1 MKHNKKPLV
10 LSIFNA
16 FYHLKKNQIIIVL
29 ILLALLILTFIPIVY
44 LTVLSLKDN
53 GQIYGRFW
61 SLPNPYRFENFI
73 LGWQV
78 ISHAILNSTIA
89 SGVSTLGNV
98 VFASLAGFVFARHNF
113 PLKEYIYITILA
125 LLMVPEIL
133 MLIPEFVL
141 INSMGLENTLWAL
154 IFPWMAGGQVFSL
167 LLFRMFFSTLSKEFF
182 DAARID
188 GANEMQVFIRICI
201 PLSMPIIITVFV
213 IRMVGTYNQ
222 FIRPL
227 LMISDHKKQV
237 VAVAMTQFSSDTGVT
252 DLGPQ
257 MAAYIISTIPL
268 IILFSFGMKFYIS
281 GLTAGGL
288 KA

>member
-1 MKHNKKPLV
+1 M
-10 LSIFNA
+10 
-16 FYHLKKNQIIIVL
+16 
-29 ILLALLILTFIPIVY
+29 
-44 LTVLSLKDN
+44 
-53 GQIYGRFW
+53 
-61 SLPNPYRFENFI
+61 
-73 LGWQV
+73 
-78 ISHAILNSTIA
+78 
-89 SGVSTLGNV
+89 GV
-98 VFASLAGFVFARHNF
+98 
-113 PLKEYIYITILA
+113 
-125 LLMVPEIL
+125 
-133 MLIPEFVL
+133 
-141 INSMGLENTLWAL
+141 
-154 IFPWMAGGQVFSL
+154 GQVFSL
-167 LLFRMFFSTLSKEFF
+167 FLFRMFFSTLSKEYF

-201 PLSMPIIITVFV
+201 PLSIPIIITVFV

-268 IILFSFGMKFYIS
+268 IILFSFGMKFYIT